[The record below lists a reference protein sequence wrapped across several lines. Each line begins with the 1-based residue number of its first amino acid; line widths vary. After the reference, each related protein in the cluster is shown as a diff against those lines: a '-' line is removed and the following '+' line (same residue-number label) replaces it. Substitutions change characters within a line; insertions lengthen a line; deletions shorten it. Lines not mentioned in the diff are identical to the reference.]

1 MDPSR
6 GLEPGLKS
14 VMNSD
19 AEKGYGKVP
28 PKGTATKGTWSLI
41 PLFIKQLATLQD
53 CLSDKTSSQLLI
65 AVQSFPM

>member
-19 AEKGYGKVP
+19 AEKGYG
-28 PKGTATKGTWSLI
+28 
-41 PLFIKQLATLQD
+41 
-53 CLSDKTSSQLLI
+53 I
-65 AVQSFPM
+65 AGHIGMSI